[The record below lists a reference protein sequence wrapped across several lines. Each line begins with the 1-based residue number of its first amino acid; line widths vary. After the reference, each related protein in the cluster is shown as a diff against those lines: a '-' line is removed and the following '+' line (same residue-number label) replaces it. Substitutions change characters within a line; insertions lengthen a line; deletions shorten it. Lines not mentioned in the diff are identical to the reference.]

1 MFCPTVRW
9 KGQLW
14 LALLLAV
21 PALLAG
27 SEDPAKP
34 AAETKKVVSVIGYIN
49 VSSGCQ
55 QPLVDFLRQLA
66 KKYGPRMTLEIVD
79 FGTEEGFRR
88 WRQDGQHCLTI
99 LVDGKPY
106 VDLEEKGKK
115 ERVFFYGPPGST
127 WHHSYVEWAVAKL
140 LGAPLPKLEKTRLD
154 LKAVASLRQVRSRE
168 GPLTLGLVTIG
179 PAPVYMIH
187 ADSSQKMQNR
197 ARAVARRL
205 NGLLAKKVTSEEVKV
220 QVQGEKVSLLI
231 RGLKVYTITPE
242 MAQPFG
248 AKPKDMVETWAQI
261 LRELLPLKNPS
272 DQRQ

>member
-1 MFCPTVRW
+1 MFCPNLRC

-14 LALLLAV
+14 LALVLAV
-21 PALLAG
+21 PAWSAG
-27 SEDPAKP
+27 SGEPP
-34 AAETKKVVSVIGYIN
+34 AETKKVVPIIGYIN

-55 QPLVDFLRQLA
+55 QPLVDFLRHLA
-66 KKYGPRMTLEIVD
+66 KKYGKRVTLEIVD

-88 WRQDGQHCLTI
+88 WRQDGQRCLTI

-127 WHHSYVEWAVAKL
+127 WHLSYVEWAVAKL

-154 LKAVASLRQVRSRE
+154 LRAVASLRQVRGRE
-168 GPLTLGLVTIG
+168 GPLTLGLVTVG

-187 ADSSQKMQNR
+187 ADSSQKMQNS

-205 NGLLAKKVTSEEVKV
+205 NGLFAKKVTGDEVKV
-220 QVQGEKVSLLI
+220 QVQGEKASLLI

-261 LRELLPLKNPS
+261 LRELLPFKPPPG
-272 DQRQ
+272 